1 MYSGALMSPV
11 ITLILTLVAAYLIG
25 SVPFA
30 VIVSKLMGLQ
40 DPRTF
45 GSGNPG
51 ATNVLRS
58 GSKLAALLTLVGDAG
73 KGAVA
78 VLVAKALVTA
88 SGITGQSFAGY
99 SLALWVIGGAALGA
113 FFGHVYSFV
122 LKFKGGK
129 GVATAAGVLLALDWR
144 MGLAVLAGWIA
155 IAAITRYSSLA
166 ALVSAAVAAAVAVYL
181 WELQPVSYA
190 VIVMSVFLIIR
201 HHENIKKLLNG
212 TESKLG
218 AKKT

>member
-1 MYSGALMSPV
+1 MSPV

-181 WELQPVSYA
+181 WGLQPVSYA

-218 AKKT
+218 AKKA